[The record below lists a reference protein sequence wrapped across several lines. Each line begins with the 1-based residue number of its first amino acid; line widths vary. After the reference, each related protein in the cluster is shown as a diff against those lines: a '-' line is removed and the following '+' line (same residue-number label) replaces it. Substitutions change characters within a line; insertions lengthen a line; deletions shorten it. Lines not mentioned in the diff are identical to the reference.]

1 MMKCKEA
8 SMIVSTSE
16 PPAELS
22 RRLGSRLHLAI
33 CPHCRAFRRQIQALG
48 AMAQE
53 SCAGFEAEPGSD
65 FEERIV
71 RGLAHTNP
79 DS

>member
-8 SMIVSTSE
+8 SMIISTSE
-16 PPAELS
+16 RPAELS

-48 AMAQE
+48 SLARE
-53 SCAGFEAEPGSD
+53 SSAGYEREPGSD
-65 FEERIV
+65 FEAQIV
-71 RGLAHTNP
+71 RGLARTER